1 MKTHRILSILAA
13 LTLAALVVTLPLLA
27 QDGEDEGKRGHG
39 PRGWEGFAEQ
49 HDVNGD
55 GQVTREELVQTL
67 DLFDHL
73 DSDGDGALSEADF
86 DARHTAMAFGFTA
99 RRADDN
105 GDDQV
110 TAAEW
115 DAWFAERD
123 ANGDG
128 VLSADDR
135 PERGERARSRDGAR
149 EGRRGHRGH
158 HGPHGGFHGEKLAEA
173 RDADGDGDVTRADF
187 AALSARFDANGDG
200 MLTEDEVPALG
211 REGREGRGWR
221 GHHRRGFHGG
231 R

>member
-128 VLSADDR
+128 
-135 PERGERARSRDGAR
+135 
-149 EGRRGHRGH
+149 
-158 HGPHGGFHGEKLAEA
+158 
-173 RDADGDGDVTRADF
+173 
-187 AALSARFDANGDG
+187 